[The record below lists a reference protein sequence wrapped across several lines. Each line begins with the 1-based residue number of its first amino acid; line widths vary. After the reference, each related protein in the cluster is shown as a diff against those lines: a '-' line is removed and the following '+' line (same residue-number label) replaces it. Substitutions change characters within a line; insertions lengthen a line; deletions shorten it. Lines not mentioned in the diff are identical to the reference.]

1 MESKKGVFVNY
12 QMAEAINLLVDLVD
26 KEGKIKDRKLA
37 EEKLKKLKDKW
48 SEDKIPGYGINIGD
62 KNAGMQGLT
71 IDEVAKF
78 ATDIKTADT
87 YSTECIGNMQY
98 CLVRD
103 EKGNVDFDFSYLR
116 HIADL
121 ARANGKKLI
130 IDSAVVFGDRFPEN
144 MANMKPK
151 EVANAISIYIQKLIR
166 EFGDCIERIDVLN
179 SIFQRDVFDRNGKI
193 NSEEFWKD
201 KFGQDYASKVL
212 SIVKQNCQH
221 EHIKLC
227 WNEFYMTKSGSEKR
241 REDFIT
247 AIENIKR
254 YEEETEETERVI
266 LDGIGLQDNF
276 RPDTSCKYIQDS
288 LEEIAEVCRK
298 CGKKISITELSC
310 KVGKRDTESLNEAKQ
325 NGNYSSKVE
334 ELNARIRK
342 VLKTVIDFSESKRN
356 SDIISSVEARYS
368 DRYDCNH
375 RKCEQRGHNIQTSIR
390 RDNVFEQPDILKSAI
405 EATEEKTRTSTIN
418 QQVQTIRSVQK
429 ERTQQQTIGNNGTD
443 R

>member
-1 MESKKGVFVNY
+1 M
-12 QMAEAINLLVDLVD
+12 
-26 KEGKIKDRKLA
+26 
-37 EEKLKKLKDKW
+37 
-48 SEDKIPGYGINIGD
+48 
-62 KNAGMQGLT
+62 
-71 IDEVAKF
+71 
-78 ATDIKTADT
+78 
-87 YSTECIGNMQY
+87 
-98 CLVRD
+98 
-103 EKGNVDFDFSYLR
+103 
-116 HIADL
+116 

-144 MANMKPK
+144 MANMSV
-151 EVANAISIYIQKLIR
+151 EEIENAIAIYIQKLTR

-179 SIFQRDVFDRNGKI
+179 SVFQRDDVFNRDGTI
-193 NSEEFWKD
+193 NSEKFWRD
-201 KFGQDYASKVL
+201 AFGGDYASKVL

-221 EHIKLC
+221 KHIKLC

-310 KVGKRDTESLNEAKQ
+310 KVGKIDTERLDEAMQ
-325 NGNYSSKVE
+325 NGGYSSKVE
-334 ELNARIRK
+334 ELNDRIRK
-342 VLKTVIDFSESKRN
+342 VLKTVIDFSES

-405 EATEEKTRTSTIN
+405 EATEEMTRTSTIN

>member
-1 MESKKGVFVNY
+1 MECKKGVFVNY

-78 ATDIKTADT
+78 ATDIKQADT

-103 EKGNVDFDFSYLR
+103 EKGNVDFDFSYLS

-144 MANMKPK
+144 MANMSV
-151 EVANAISIYIQKLIR
+151 EEIENAIAIYTQKLTR
-166 EFGDCIERIDVLN
+166 EFGEWIERIDVLN
-179 SIFQRDVFDRNGKI
+179 SVFQRDDVFDRNGKI
-193 NSEEFWKD
+193 NSEEFWKDKD

-254 YEEETEETERVI
+254 YEEKTERVI

-310 KVGKRDTESLNEAKQ
+310 KVGKRDIESLNEAKQ
-325 NGNYSSKVE
+325 NGNYATKID
-334 ELNARIRK
+334 ELNNRIRQ
-342 VLKTVIDFSESKRN
+342 VIQTVTDFSQTN
-356 SDIISSVEARYS
+356 PDIVSSVESRYS
-368 DRYDCNH
+368 DRYDCNF
-375 RKCEQRGHNIQTSIR
+375 RECKNNGHIIYTSPR
-390 RDNVFEQPDILKSAI
+390 RDNNSKHIDVLSSAI
-405 EATEEKTRTSTIN
+405 EATEEMTRTSTIN